1 MKLPMAPRAYS
12 PSIELAECTKQS
24 VHRAAAPMVV
34 VARDQFEN
42 EPDGQRHRVNQ
53 HGHIFRQGDRA
64 DHIYQVVD
72 GAVML
77 YKLLPDG
84 RRQVV
89 ELLSAG
95 DVFGLT
101 PLPIYDC
108 SAETLVGANVI
119 AYERMSVEQ
128 SPQLLRRLS
137 GHVHAQLC
145 ALHEHAV
152 LLGRKSAL
160 ERVATFVMHCVPGR
174 GGFNCLGPRCGDDS
188 IVVRLGM
195 TRQEIADYLG
205 LTLETVSRAFSE
217 LRRRGVITIDRQEE
231 VRIRDICRVC
241 RLTGAH

>member
-1 MKLPMAPRAYS
+1 MKQTTAPRAYS
-12 PSIELAECTKQS
+12 PSIESVECTRQS
-24 VHRAAAPMVV
+24 SHRPSRPVI
-34 VARDQFEN
+34 VALEQHDN
-42 EPDGQRHRVNQ
+42 EPDGQRHRVSQ
-53 HGHIFRQGDRA
+53 HGHVFRQGDRA

-101 PLPIYDC
+101 PLPVYDC
-108 SAETLVGANVI
+108 SAETLVSANII
-119 AYERMSVEQ
+119 AYERASVEQ

-174 GGFNCLGPRCGDDS
+174 GGFNCLGPRFGDDS
-188 IVVRLGM
+188 TVVRLGM

-217 LRRRGVITIDRQEE
+217 LRRRGVIAIDKQEE
-231 VRIRDICRVC
+231 VRIRDVCRIC

>member
-1 MKLPMAPRAYS
+1 MKQPNAPRAQS
-12 PSIELAECTKQS
+12 PDTEPTNCRLPKSGEPS
-24 VHRAAAPMVV
+24 VTQQPSHR
-34 VARDQFEN
+34 EE
-42 EPDGQRHRVNQ
+42 EPVGQRHRVGQ
-53 HGHIFRQGDRA
+53 HGHIFREGDRA
-64 DHIYQVVD
+64 DRIYQVVD

-101 PLPIYDC
+101 ALPIFDC
-108 SAETLVGANVI
+108 SAETLVASNVI
-119 AYERMSVEQ
+119 AYDRASVEQ
-128 SPQLLRRLS
+128 SPVLLRRLS
-137 GHVHAQLC
+137 AHVHAQLC

-174 GGFNCLGPRCGDDS
+174 GGFDCAGPRRGGDS
-188 IVVRLGM
+188 AIVRLGM

-217 LRRRGVITIDRQEE
+217 LRRRGIIAIDKQEE
-231 VRIRDICRVC
+231 VRVHDVC
-241 RLTGAH
+241 RMCQLTGAH

>member
-1 MKLPMAPRAYS
+1 MKQPTARRAS
-12 PSIELAECTKQS
+12 SSDPEPTTSCTTTPTLSTTRSGPIQQRHDDGS
-24 VHRAAAPMVV
+24 G
-34 VARDQFEN
+34 
-42 EPDGQRHRVNQ
+42 GQRQRVSQ

-64 DHIYQVVD
+64 DRVYQVVD
-72 GAVML
+72 GAIML

-101 PLPIYDC
+101 PLPVYDC
-108 SAETLVGANVI
+108 SAETLVASNVI
-119 AYERMSVEQ
+119 AYERTVIEN
-128 SPQLLRRLS
+128 SPVLLRRLS

-160 ERVATFVMHCVPGR
+160 ERVATFVMHCVPNR
-174 GGFNCLGPRCGDDS
+174 GGFDCVGPRGATDS
-188 IVVRLGM
+188 AIVRLGM

-217 LRRRGVITIDRQEE
+217 LRRRGIIAIEKQEE
-231 VRIRDICRVC
+231 VRVHDICRIC
-241 RLTGAH
+241 QLTGAH

>member
-1 MKLPMAPRAYS
+1 VAPVQATSR
-12 PSIELAECTKQS
+12 
-24 VHRAAAPMVV
+24 
-34 VARDQFEN
+34 RDE
-42 EPDGQRHRVNQ
+42 EPHGQRQRVGQ
-53 HGHIFRQGDRA
+53 HAHIFREGDRA
-64 DHIYQVVD
+64 DRMYQLVD

-95 DVFGLT
+95 DVFGLSA
-101 PLPIYDC
+101 LPVYDC
-108 SAETLVGANVI
+108 SAETLVTCNVI
-119 AYERMSVEQ
+119 AWERAAVEQ
-128 SPQLLRRLS
+128 SPELLRRLS

-174 GGFNCLGPRCGDDS
+174 GGFNCAGPRCGGDS
-188 IVVRLGM
+188 AVVRLGM

-205 LTLETVSRAFSE
+205 LTLETVSRMFAE
-217 LRRRGVITIDRQEE
+217 LKEMGAIELKSARRVHLINVAKLEAM
-231 VRIRDICRVC
+231 
-241 RLTGAH
+241 GA

>member
-1 MKLPMAPRAYS
+1 MKQTMAQRAYS
-12 PSIELAECTKQS
+12 STIETTTCRLPNSRRVIRGTPPFERREEEPNG
-24 VHRAAAPMVV
+24 HRQR
-34 VARDQFEN
+34 VA
-42 EPDGQRHRVNQ
+42 Q
-53 HGHIFRQGDRA
+53 HGHVFRQGDRA
-64 DHIYQVVD
+64 DRIYQVVD

-101 PLPIYDC
+101 PLTVYDC
-108 SAETLVGANVI
+108 SAETLVASNVI
-119 AYERMSVEQ
+119 AYERTSIEH
-128 SPQLLRRLS
+128 SPELLRRLS

-174 GGFNCLGPRCGDDS
+174 GGFDCIGPRCGEDS
-188 IVVRLGM
+188 ATVRLGM

-217 LRRRGVITIDRQEE
+217 LRRRGLIAIDKQEE
-231 VRIRDICRVC
+231 VRVHDVC
-241 RLTGAH
+241 RMCQLTGAH